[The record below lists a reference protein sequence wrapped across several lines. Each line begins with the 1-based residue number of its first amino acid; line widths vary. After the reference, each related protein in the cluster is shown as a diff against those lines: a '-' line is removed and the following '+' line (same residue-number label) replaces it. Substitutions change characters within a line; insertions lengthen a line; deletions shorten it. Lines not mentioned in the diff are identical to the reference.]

1 MSIAQMLLAEFTAQ
15 APLTRKFLERLPE
28 DKLTWKAHEKSLNA
42 GQLALHIAQVP
53 GGVVRAAQQ
62 DCIPLP
68 DFRRL
73 KTLAPA
79 GLQEILQTHDESFRT
94 VCEVLPQFTDARL
107 QQTFRL
113 MQADQEVWTMPRVQ
127 FLRDIMLNHWYQH
140 RGQLSVYLRLLN
152 IAVPAT
158 WGPSA
163 DEAPA
168 FLQKAQSASAANNV
182 VAGV

>member
-1 MSIAQMLLAEFTAQ
+1 MSIANTLLAEFEQQ
-15 APLTRKFLERLPE
+15 AIPTRKFLERLPE
-28 DKLTWKAHEKSLNA
+28 DKLSWKPHEKSLTA

-62 DCIPLP
+62 DSIPIP
-68 DFRRL
+68 DFGRL

-79 GLQEILQTHDESFRT
+79 RIPEILQAHDDSFHAVR
-94 VCEVLPQFTDARL
+94 EILPQFTDARL

-113 MQADQEVWTMPRVQ
+113 MQGDKEVWSMPRVQ

-140 RGQLSVYLRLLN
+140 RGQFSVYLRLLN
-152 IAVPAT
+152 IAVPST

-163 DEAPA
+163 DEAPP
-168 FLQKAQSASAANNV
+168 FLQKAQPA
-182 VAGV
+182 